1 MKRTFGIIA
10 ALILALCLCACAK
23 SGEDTPQ
30 PTEAQPSSTQDL
42 SVYEKSE
49 GLLSQEVWY
58 NENGLKFS
66 TVKYEYDAAGR
77 LVKETTLGINDAPV
91 GYKEYVLN
99 ADGLPET
106 MINYIADGP
115 EEYSEEYRVLYEY
128 NESGLKMK
136 ESNVIGGRVIA
147 YTVYAYEGKS
157 LVSEKYFECL
167 ANEESFES
175 VKLISDI
182 AYEYDGSGKLTKL
195 VRRDMLEDSE
205 TSETCTYGETGLVA
219 SREVSSGDGI
229 ESRTEYSY
237 DEHGNE
243 ISVSIYGPDG
253 SAISITKNEYEYDE
267 PGNIVKCTRTQGDG
281 EQSTVIEYSWSYV
294 KG

>member
-1 MKRTFGIIA
+1 MKRTFGIIT

-23 SGEDTPQ
+23 SGESTPE
-30 PTEAQPSSTQDL
+30 PTEAHPSSTQDL

-49 GLLSQEVWY
+49 GLLSQEIWY

-115 EEYSEEYRVLYEY
+115 EEYSEEYRVLFEY
-128 NESGLKMK
+128 NDTGLKMK
-136 ESNVIGGRVIA
+136 ETSMIGDTATSV
-147 YTVYAYEGKS
+147 TTYAYEGS
-157 LVSEKYFECL
+157 DLVSEKYYEGS
-167 ANEESFES
+167 E
-175 VKLISDI
+175 LISDI

-205 TSETCTYGETGLVA
+205 TSETCTYGENGLVA

>member
-106 MINYIADGP
+106 MINYIAYGP
-115 EEYSEEYRVLYEY
+115 EEYSEEYRVLFEY
-128 NESGLKMK
+128 NDTGLKMK
-136 ESNVIGGRVIA
+136 ETSMIGDTATSV
-147 YTVYAYEGKS
+147 TTYAYEGS
-157 LVSEKYFECL
+157 DLVSEKYYEGS
-167 ANEESFES
+167 E
-175 VKLISDI
+175 LISDI
-182 AYEYDGSGKLTKL
+182 AYEYDGSGKLTRL

-205 TSETCTYGETGLVA
+205 TSETCTYGENGLVA

>member
-1 MKRTFGIIA
+1 MPLRLHKKRREHDSADRDA
-10 ALILALCLCACAK
+10 AFIHAG
-23 SGEDTPQ
+23 SFRIR
-30 PTEAQPSSTQDL
+30 
-42 SVYEKSE
+42 KSE

-66 TVKYEYDAAGR
+66 TVKYEYDATGR

-115 EEYSEEYRVLYEY
+115 EEYSEEYRVLFEY
-128 NESGLKMK
+128 NDTGLKMK
-136 ESNVIGGRVIA
+136 ETSMIGDTAASV
-147 YTVYAYEGKS
+147 TTYAYEGS
-157 LVSEKYFECL
+157 DLVNEKYYEG
-167 ANEESFES
+167 SD
-175 VKLISDI
+175 LISEI
-182 AYEYDGSGKLTKL
+182 AYEYDEAGRLTKL

-205 TSETCTYGETGLVA
+205 TSETCTYYENGLLA
-219 SREVSSGDGI
+219 SREVSGSDGI

-243 ISVSIYGPDG
+243 LSVSIYGPDG

>member
-115 EEYSEEYRVLYEY
+115 EEYSEEYRVLFEY
-128 NESGLKMK
+128 NDTGLKMK
-136 ESNVIGGRVIA
+136 ETSMIGDTATSV
-147 YTVYAYEGKS
+147 TTYAYEGS
-157 LVSEKYFECL
+157 DLVSEKYYEGS
-167 ANEESFES
+167 E
-175 VKLISDI
+175 LISDI

-205 TSETCTYGETGLVA
+205 TSETCTYGETGLLA
-219 SREVSSGDGI
+219 SLEVSSGEGI

>member
-99 ADGLPET
+99 AAGLPET
-106 MINYIADGP
+106 MINYIAAGP
-115 EEYSEEYRVLYEY
+115 EEYSEEYRVLFEY
-128 NESGLKMK
+128 NDTGLKMK
-136 ESNVIGGRVIA
+136 ETSMIGDTATSV
-147 YTVYAYEGKS
+147 TTYAYEGS
-157 LVSEKYFECL
+157 DLVSEKYYEGS
-167 ANEESFES
+167 E
-175 VKLISDI
+175 LISDI

-205 TSETCTYGETGLVA
+205 TSETCTYGENGLVD

>member
-10 ALILALCLCACAK
+10 VLILALCLCACAK

-30 PTEAQPSSTQDL
+30 PTEAHPSSTQDL

-115 EEYSEEYRVLYEY
+115 EEYSEEYRVLFEY
-128 NESGLKMK
+128 NDTGLKMK
-136 ESNVIGGRVIA
+136 ETSMIGDTATSV
-147 YTVYAYEGKS
+147 TTYAYEGS
-157 LVSEKYFECL
+157 DLVSEKYYEGS
-167 ANEESFES
+167 E
-175 VKLISDI
+175 LISDI
-182 AYEYDGSGKLTKL
+182 AYEYDGSGKLTRL

-205 TSETCTYGETGLVA
+205 TSETCTYGENGLVA

-237 DEHGNE
+237 DEHGNK

>member
-115 EEYSEEYRVLYEY
+115 VEYSEEYRVLFEY
-128 NESGLKMK
+128 NDTGLKMK
-136 ESNVIGGRVIA
+136 ETSMIGDTATSV
-147 YTVYAYEGKS
+147 TTYAYEGS
-157 LVSEKYFECL
+157 DLVSEKYYEGS
-167 ANEESFES
+167 E
-175 VKLISDI
+175 LISDI

-205 TSETCTYGETGLVA
+205 TSETCTYGETGLLA
-219 SREVSSGDGI
+219 SREVSSGEGI

>member
-30 PTEAQPSSTQDL
+30 PSEAQPSSTQDL

-49 GLLSQEVWY
+49 GLLSQEVCY

-115 EEYSEEYRVLYEY
+115 EEYSEEYRVLFEY
-128 NESGLKMK
+128 NDTGLKMK
-136 ESNVIGGRVIA
+136 ETSMIGDTATSV
-147 YTVYAYEGKS
+147 TTYAYEGS
-157 LVSEKYFECL
+157 DLVSEKYYEGS
-167 ANEESFES
+167 E
-175 VKLISDI
+175 LISDI
-182 AYEYDGSGKLTKL
+182 AYEYDGGRLIKLT
-195 VRRDMLEDSE
+195 RSDMLEDSE
-205 TSETCTYGETGLVA
+205 TSETCTYYENGLLA

>member
-115 EEYSEEYRVLYEY
+115 EEYSEEYRVLFEY
-128 NESGLKMK
+128 NDTGLKMK
-136 ESNVIGGRVIA
+136 ETSMIGDTATSV
-147 YTVYAYEGKS
+147 TTYAYEGS
-157 LVSEKYFECL
+157 DLVSEKYYEGS
-167 ANEESFES
+167 E
-175 VKLISDI
+175 LISDI

-205 TSETCTYGETGLVA
+205 TSETCTYGETGLLA

-267 PGNIVKCTRTQGDG
+267 PGNIVKCIRTQGNG

>member
-99 ADGLPET
+99 ADGLTET

-115 EEYSEEYRVLYEY
+115 EEYSEEYRVLFEY
-128 NESGLKMK
+128 NDTGLKMK
-136 ESNVIGGRVIA
+136 ETSMIGDTATSV
-147 YTVYAYEGKS
+147 TTYAYEGS
-157 LVSEKYFECL
+157 DLVSEKYYEGS
-167 ANEESFES
+167 E
-175 VKLISDI
+175 LISDI

-205 TSETCTYGETGLVA
+205 TSETCTYGENGLVA

-281 EQSTVIEYSWSYV
+281 EQSTVIEYSWSYA

>member
-115 EEYSEEYRVLYEY
+115 EEYSEEYRVLFEY
-128 NESGLKMK
+128 NDTGLKMK
-136 ESNVIGGRVIA
+136 ETSMIGDTATSV
-147 YTVYAYEGKS
+147 TTYAYEGS
-157 LVSEKYFECL
+157 DLVSEKYYEGS
-167 ANEESFES
+167 E
-175 VKLISDI
+175 LISDI

-205 TSETCTYGETGLVA
+205 TSETCTYGETELLA
-219 SREVSSGDGI
+219 SREVSSGEGI

>member
-115 EEYSEEYRVLYEY
+115 EEYSEEYRVLFEY
-128 NESGLKMK
+128 NDTRLKMK
-136 ESNVIGGRVIA
+136 ETSMIGDTATSV
-147 YTVYAYEGKS
+147 TTYAYEGS
-157 LVSEKYFECL
+157 DLVSEKYYEGS
-167 ANEESFES
+167 E
-175 VKLISDI
+175 LISDI

-205 TSETCTYGETGLVA
+205 TSEACTYGENGLVA

>member
-23 SGEDTPQ
+23 SGESTPEPIEVQ
-30 PTEAQPSSTQDL
+30 PASTQDL

-49 GLLSQEVWY
+49 GLLSQEIWY

-91 GYKEYVLN
+91 GYKEYALN

-115 EEYSEEYRVLYEY
+115 EEYSEEYRVLFEY
-128 NESGLKMK
+128 NDTGLKMK
-136 ESNVIGGRVIA
+136 ETSMIGG
-147 YTVYAYEGKS
+147 TVTSVTTYAYEGS
-157 LVSEKYFECL
+157 DLVSEKYYEGS
-167 ANEESFES
+167 E
-175 VKLISDI
+175 LISDI

-205 TSETCTYGETGLVA
+205 TSETCTYDENGLLA
-219 SREVSSGDGI
+219 SREVSGSDGI

-237 DEHGNE
+237 DEHENE
-243 ISVSIYGPDG
+243 LSVSIYGPDG
-253 SAISITKNEYEYDE
+253 DTISITKNEYEYDE

>member
-10 ALILALCLCACAK
+10 ALILALCLCACTK
-23 SGEDTPQ
+23 SGESTTQ
-30 PTEAQPSSTQDL
+30 PTGTQPSSTQDL

-115 EEYSEEYRVLYEY
+115 EEYSEEYRVLFEY
-128 NESGLKMK
+128 NDTGLKMK
-136 ESNVIGGRVIA
+136 ETSMIGDTAASV
-147 YTVYAYEGKS
+147 TTYAYEGS
-157 LVSEKYFECL
+157 DLVNEKYYEG
-167 ANEESFES
+167 SD
-175 VKLISDI
+175 LISEI
-182 AYEYDGSGKLTKL
+182 AYEYDEAGRLTKL

-205 TSETCTYGETGLVA
+205 TSETCT
-219 SREVSSGDGI
+219 DGI

-237 DEHGNE
+237 DEHENE
-243 ISVSIYGPDG
+243 LSVSIYGPGGDT
-253 SAISITKNEYEYDE
+253 ISITKNEYEYDE

-281 EQSTVIEYSWSYV
+281 EQSTVIEYNWSYV

>member
-106 MINYIADGP
+106 MINYIADGL
-115 EEYSEEYRVLYEY
+115 EEYSEEYRVLFEY
-128 NESGLKMK
+128 NDTGLKMK
-136 ESNVIGGRVIA
+136 ETSMIGDTATSV
-147 YTVYAYEGKS
+147 TTYAYEGS
-157 LVSEKYFECL
+157 DLVSEKYYEGS
-167 ANEESFES
+167 E
-175 VKLISDI
+175 LISDI
-182 AYEYDGSGKLTKL
+182 AYEYDGSGKLTRL

-205 TSETCTYGETGLVA
+205 TSETCTYGENGLVA

>member
-1 MKRTFGIIA
+1 MKRTFGIIT

-23 SGEDTPQ
+23 SGESTPE

-115 EEYSEEYRVLYEY
+115 EEYSEEYRVLFEY
-128 NESGLKMK
+128 NDTGLKMK
-136 ESNVIGGRVIA
+136 ETSMIGDTATSV
-147 YTVYAYEGKS
+147 TTYAYEGS
-157 LVSEKYFECL
+157 DLVSEKYYEGS
-167 ANEESFES
+167 E
-175 VKLISDI
+175 LISDI

-205 TSETCTYGETGLVA
+205 TSETCTYGENGLVA
-219 SREVSSGDGI
+219 SREVSSCDGI

>member
-10 ALILALCLCACAK
+10 ALILALCLCACTK
-23 SGEDTPQ
+23 SGESTTQ
-30 PTEAQPSSTQDL
+30 PTETQPSSTQDL

-115 EEYSEEYRVLYEY
+115 EEYSEEYRVLFEY
-128 NESGLKMK
+128 NDTGLKMK
-136 ESNVIGGRVIA
+136 ETSMIGDTATSV
-147 YTVYAYEGKS
+147 TTYAYEGS
-157 LVSEKYFECL
+157 DLVSVKYYEGS
-167 ANEESFES
+167 E
-175 VKLISDI
+175 LISDI

-205 TSETCTYGETGLVA
+205 TSETCTYGENGLVA

-237 DEHGNE
+237 DEHENE

>member
-23 SGEDTPQ
+23 SGEDTSQ
-30 PTEAQPSSTQDL
+30 PTEVQPSSTQDL

-58 NENGLKFS
+58 NENELKFS

-115 EEYSEEYRVLYEY
+115 EEYSEEYRVLFEY
-128 NESGLKMK
+128 NDTGLKMK
-136 ESNVIGGRVIA
+136 ETSMIGDTATSV
-147 YTVYAYEGKS
+147 TTYAYEGS
-157 LVSEKYFECL
+157 DLVSEKYYEGS
-167 ANEESFES
+167 E
-175 VKLISDI
+175 LISDI

-205 TSETCTYGETGLVA
+205 TSETCTYGETGLLA

>member
-66 TVKYEYDAAGR
+66 TVKYEYDAAAR

-115 EEYSEEYRVLYEY
+115 EEYSEEYRVLFEY
-128 NESGLKMK
+128 NDTGLKMK
-136 ESNVIGGRVIA
+136 ETSMIGDTATSV
-147 YTVYAYEGKS
+147 TTYAYEGS
-157 LVSEKYFECL
+157 DLVSEKYYEGS
-167 ANEESFES
+167 E
-175 VKLISDI
+175 LISDI

-205 TSETCTYGETGLVA
+205 TSEICTYGENGLVA

>member
-115 EEYSEEYRVLYEY
+115 EEYSEEYRVLFEY
-128 NESGLKMK
+128 NDTGLKMK
-136 ESNVIGGRVIA
+136 ETSMIGDTATSV
-147 YTVYAYEGKS
+147 TTYAYEGS
-157 LVSEKYFECL
+157 DLVSEKYYEGS
-167 ANEESFES
+167 E
-175 VKLISDI
+175 LISDI

-205 TSETCTYGETGLVA
+205 TSETCTYGENGLVA

-237 DEHGNE
+237 DEHGN
-243 ISVSIYGPDG
+243 
-253 SAISITKNEYEYDE
+253 
-267 PGNIVKCTRTQGDG
+267 
-281 EQSTVIEYSWSYV
+281 
-294 KG
+294 

>member
-23 SGEDTPQ
+23 SGESTTQ
-30 PTEAQPSSTQDL
+30 PTETQPSSTQDL

-115 EEYSEEYRVLYEY
+115 EEYSEEYRVLFEY
-128 NESGLKMK
+128 NDTGLKMK
-136 ESNVIGGRVIA
+136 ETSMIGDTAASV
-147 YTVYAYEGKS
+147 TTYAYEGS
-157 LVSEKYFECL
+157 DLVNEKY
-167 ANEESFES
+167 
-175 VKLISDI
+175 
-182 AYEYDGSGKLTKL
+182 Y
-195 VRRDMLEDSE
+195 
-205 TSETCTYGETGLVA
+205 
-219 SREVSSGDGI
+219 
-229 ESRTEYSY
+229 
-237 DEHGNE
+237 
-243 ISVSIYGPDG
+243 
-253 SAISITKNEYEYDE
+253 
-267 PGNIVKCTRTQGDG
+267 
-281 EQSTVIEYSWSYV
+281 
-294 KG
+294 

>member
-115 EEYSEEYRVLYEY
+115 EEYSEEYRVLFEY
-128 NESGLKMK
+128 NDTGLKMK
-136 ESNVIGGRVIA
+136 ETSMIGDTATSV
-147 YTVYAYEGKS
+147 TTYAYEGS
-157 LVSEKYFECL
+157 DLVCEKYYEGS
-167 ANEESFES
+167 E
-175 VKLISDI
+175 LISDI
-182 AYEYDGSGKLTKL
+182 AYECDGSGKLTKL

-205 TSETCTYGETGLVA
+205 TSETCTYGENGLVA

>member
-1 MKRTFGIIA
+1 
-10 ALILALCLCACAK
+10 
-23 SGEDTPQ
+23 
-30 PTEAQPSSTQDL
+30 
-42 SVYEKSE
+42 
-49 GLLSQEVWY
+49 
-58 NENGLKFS
+58 
-66 TVKYEYDAAGR
+66 
-77 LVKETTLGINDAPV
+77 
-91 GYKEYVLN
+91 
-99 ADGLPET
+99 

-115 EEYSEEYRVLYEY
+115 EEYSEEYRVLFEY
-128 NESGLKMK
+128 NDTGLKMK
-136 ESNVIGGRVIA
+136 ETSMIGDTATSV
-147 YTVYAYEGKS
+147 TTYAYEGS
-157 LVSEKYFECL
+157 DLVSEKYYEGS
-167 ANEESFES
+167 E
-175 VKLISDI
+175 LISDI

-205 TSETCTYGETGLVA
+205 TSETCTYGETGLLA
-219 SREVSSGDGI
+219 SREVSSGEGI

>member
-1 MKRTFGIIA
+1 MKRTFGIIT

-23 SGEDTPQ
+23 SGESTPE
-30 PTEAQPSSTQDL
+30 PTEAHPSSTQDL

-115 EEYSEEYRVLYEY
+115 EEYSEEYRVLFEY
-128 NESGLKMK
+128 NDTGLKMK
-136 ESNVIGGRVIA
+136 ETSMIGDTATSV
-147 YTVYAYEGKS
+147 TTYAYEGS
-157 LVSEKYFECL
+157 DLVSEKYYEGS
-167 ANEESFES
+167 E
-175 VKLISDI
+175 LISDI

-205 TSETCTYGETGLVA
+205 TSETCTYGENGLVA

>member
-1 MKRTFGIIA
+1 MNRTFGIIA
-10 ALILALCLCACAK
+10 ALILALCLCACTK
-23 SGEDTPQ
+23 SGESTTQ
-30 PTEAQPSSTQDL
+30 PTETQPSSTQDL

-99 ADGLPET
+99 AAGLPET

-115 EEYSEEYRVLYEY
+115 EEYSEEYRVLFEY
-128 NESGLKMK
+128 NDTGLKMK
-136 ESNVIGGRVIA
+136 ETSMIGDTATSV
-147 YTVYAYEGKS
+147 TTYAYEGS
-157 LVSEKYFECL
+157 DLVSEKYYEGS
-167 ANEESFES
+167 E
-175 VKLISDI
+175 LISDI

-205 TSETCTYGETGLVA
+205 TSETCTYGENGLVA

-237 DEHGNE
+237 YEHGNE

>member
-115 EEYSEEYRVLYEY
+115 EEYSEEYRVLFEY
-128 NESGLKMK
+128 NDTGLKMK
-136 ESNVIGGRVIA
+136 ETSMIGDTATSV
-147 YTVYAYEGKS
+147 TTYAYEGS
-157 LVSEKYFECL
+157 DLVSEKYYEGS
-167 ANEESFES
+167 E
-175 VKLISDI
+175 LISDI

-205 TSETCTYGETGLVA
+205 TSETCTYGETGLLA
-219 SREVSSGDGI
+219 SREVSSGEGI

-253 SAISITKNEYEYDE
+253 SAISITKNEYEYAE

>member
-115 EEYSEEYRVLYEY
+115 EEYSEEYRVLFEY
-128 NESGLKMK
+128 NDTGLKMK
-136 ESNVIGGRVIA
+136 ETSMIGDTATSV
-147 YTVYAYEGKS
+147 TTYAYEGS
-157 LVSEKYFECL
+157 DLVSEKYYEGS
-167 ANEESFES
+167 E
-175 VKLISDI
+175 LISDI

-205 TSETCTYGETGLVA
+205 TSETCTYGETGLLA
-219 SREVSSGDGI
+219 SREVSSGEGI

-253 SAISITKNEYEYDE
+253 SAISTTKNEYEYDE

>member
-30 PTEAQPSSTQDL
+30 PTKAQPSSTQDL

-66 TVKYEYDAAGR
+66 TVKYEYDAAAR

-115 EEYSEEYRVLYEY
+115 EEYSEEYRVLFEY
-128 NESGLKMK
+128 NDTGLKMK
-136 ESNVIGGRVIA
+136 ETSMIGDTATSV
-147 YTVYAYEGKS
+147 TTYAYEGS
-157 LVSEKYFECL
+157 DLVSEKYYEGS
-167 ANEESFES
+167 E
-175 VKLISDI
+175 LISDI

-205 TSETCTYGETGLVA
+205 TSETCTYGENGLVA

-281 EQSTVIEYSWSYV
+281 EQSTVIEYSWSYA

>member
-66 TVKYEYDAAGR
+66 TVKYEYDAAGH

-115 EEYSEEYRVLYEY
+115 EEYSEEYRVLFEY
-128 NESGLKMK
+128 NDTGLKMK
-136 ESNVIGGRVIA
+136 ETSMIGDTATSV
-147 YTVYAYEGKS
+147 TTYAYEGS
-157 LVSEKYFECL
+157 DLVSEKYYEGS
-167 ANEESFES
+167 E
-175 VKLISDI
+175 LISDI
-182 AYEYDGSGKLTKL
+182 AYEYDVSGKLTKL

-205 TSETCTYGETGLVA
+205 TSETCTYGENGLVA

>member
-10 ALILALCLCACAK
+10 ALILALCLCACTK
-23 SGEDTPQ
+23 SGESTTQ
-30 PTEAQPSSTQDL
+30 PTETQPSSTQDL

-115 EEYSEEYRVLYEY
+115 EEYSEEYRVLFEY
-128 NESGLKMK
+128 NDTGLKMK
-136 ESNVIGGRVIA
+136 ETSMIGDTAASV
-147 YTVYAYEGKS
+147 TTYAYEG
-157 LVSEKYFECL
+157 SE
-167 ANEESFES
+167 
-175 VKLISDI
+175 LISEI
-182 AYEYDGSGKLTKL
+182 AYEYDEAGRLTKL

-205 TSETCTYGETGLVA
+205 TSETCTYDETGLLA
-219 SREVSSGDGI
+219 SREVSGSDGI

-243 ISVSIYGPDG
+243 LSVSIYGPDG

>member
-23 SGEDTPQ
+23 SGESTPE
-30 PTEAQPSSTQDL
+30 PTEAHPSSTQDL
-42 SVYEKSE
+42 SVYKKSE

-115 EEYSEEYRVLYEY
+115 EEYSEEYRVLFEY
-128 NESGLKMK
+128 NDTGLKMK
-136 ESNVIGGRVIA
+136 ETSMIGDTATSV
-147 YTVYAYEGKS
+147 TTYAYEGS
-157 LVSEKYFECL
+157 DLVSEKYYEGS
-167 ANEESFES
+167 E
-175 VKLISDI
+175 LISDI

-205 TSETCTYGETGLVA
+205 TSETCTYGENGLVA

>member
-91 GYKEYVLN
+91 GYKEYILN

-115 EEYSEEYRVLYEY
+115 EEYSEEYRVLFEY
-128 NESGLKMK
+128 NDTGLKMK
-136 ESNVIGGRVIA
+136 ETSMIGDTATSV
-147 YTVYAYEGKS
+147 TTYAYEGS
-157 LVSEKYFECL
+157 DLVSEKYYEGS
-167 ANEESFES
+167 E
-175 VKLISDI
+175 LISDI

-205 TSETCTYGETGLVA
+205 TSEACTYGENGLVA
-219 SREVSSGDGI
+219 SREVSGSDGI

-267 PGNIVKCTRTQGDG
+267 PANIVKCTRTQGDG

>member
-1 MKRTFGIIA
+1 MPLRLRQKRRGHTSADRGSAFIHAGSFRIR
-10 ALILALCLCACAK
+10 
-23 SGEDTPQ
+23 
-30 PTEAQPSSTQDL
+30 
-42 SVYEKSE
+42 KSE

-115 EEYSEEYRVLYEY
+115 EEYSEEYRVLFEY
-128 NESGLKMK
+128 NDTGLKMK
-136 ESNVIGGRVIA
+136 ETSMIGDTATSV
-147 YTVYAYEGKS
+147 TTYAYEGS
-157 LVSEKYFECL
+157 DLVSEKYYEGS
-167 ANEESFES
+167 E
-175 VKLISDI
+175 LISDI

-205 TSETCTYGETGLVA
+205 TSETCTYGENGLVA

>member
-115 EEYSEEYRVLYEY
+115 EEYSEEYRVLFEY
-128 NESGLKMK
+128 NDTGLKMK
-136 ESNVIGGRVIA
+136 ETSMIGDTSTSV
-147 YTVYAYEGKS
+147 TTYAYEGS
-157 LVSEKYFECL
+157 DLVSEKYYEDS
-167 ANEESFES
+167 E
-175 VKLISDI
+175 LISDI

-205 TSETCTYGETGLVA
+205 TSETCTYGENGLVA

>member
-115 EEYSEEYRVLYEY
+115 EEYSEEYRVLFEY
-128 NESGLKMK
+128 NDTGLKMK
-136 ESNVIGGRVIA
+136 ETSMIGDTSTSV
-147 YTVYAYEGKS
+147 TTYAYEGS
-157 LVSEKYFECL
+157 DLVSEKYYEGS
-167 ANEESFES
+167 E
-175 VKLISDI
+175 LISDI

-205 TSETCTYGETGLVA
+205 TSEACTYGENGLVA

-267 PGNIVKCTRTQGDG
+267 PGNIVKCIRTQGDG

>member
-66 TVKYEYDAAGR
+66 TVKYEYDAAAR

-115 EEYSEEYRVLYEY
+115 EEYSEEYRVLFEY
-128 NESGLKMK
+128 NDTGLKMK
-136 ESNVIGGRVIA
+136 ETSMIGDTATSV
-147 YTVYAYEGKS
+147 TTYAYEGS
-157 LVSEKYFECL
+157 DLVSEKYYEGS
-167 ANEESFES
+167 E
-175 VKLISDI
+175 LISDI

-281 EQSTVIEYSWSYV
+281 EQSTVIEYSWSYA

>member
-10 ALILALCLCACAK
+10 ALILALCLCACTK

-115 EEYSEEYRVLYEY
+115 EEYSEEYRVLFEY
-128 NESGLKMK
+128 NDTGLKMK
-136 ESNVIGGRVIA
+136 ETSMIGDTATSV
-147 YTVYAYEGKS
+147 TTYAYEGS
-157 LVSEKYFECL
+157 DLVSEKYYEGS
-167 ANEESFES
+167 E
-175 VKLISDI
+175 LISDI

-205 TSETCTYGETGLVA
+205 TSETCIYGENGLVA

>member
-58 NENGLKFS
+58 NENELKFS

-115 EEYSEEYRVLYEY
+115 EEYSEEYRVLFEY
-128 NESGLKMK
+128 NDTGLKMK
-136 ESNVIGGRVIA
+136 ETSMIGDTATSV
-147 YTVYAYEGKS
+147 TTYAYEGS
-157 LVSEKYFECL
+157 DLVSEKYYEGS
-167 ANEESFES
+167 E
-175 VKLISDI
+175 LISDI

-205 TSETCTYGETGLVA
+205 TSETCTYGENGLVA

-237 DEHGNE
+237 NEHGNE